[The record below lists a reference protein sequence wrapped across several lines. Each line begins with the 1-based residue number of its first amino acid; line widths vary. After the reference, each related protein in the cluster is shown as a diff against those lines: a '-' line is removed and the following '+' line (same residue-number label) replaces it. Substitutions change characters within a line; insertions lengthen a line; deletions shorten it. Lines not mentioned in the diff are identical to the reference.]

1 MFPYGSVSV
10 ARRRTRNVRET
21 VVARVHMRVHAR
33 VRGRARERTV
43 CACLRLRRYARTR
56 GISYGSE
63 RVRGAVSGRRSIMYR
78 GLPLTSN
85 FPNTAIIAVI
95 IMARSF

>member
-1 MFPYGSVSV
+1 M

-33 VRGRARERTV
+33 VRGVHAKGRSVLAFVYAVMHAHARDF
-43 CACLRLRRYARTR
+43 
-56 GISYGSE
+56 E